1 MTDGLA
7 RPHLIDSNILL
18 RISRRDDPDHAVV
31 DRAIATLAEA
41 GAVFYYTH
49 QNVTEFW
56 NVATRP
62 ANLNGFG
69 LSVEEANQ
77 AVQAFESGMTFLP
90 DNEDVYHEWRRLVLR
105 HSVLGVKVYDA
116 RLVAAMVVHKVPH
129 LLTLNEKDFRRY
141 ARIVA
146 IHPRMIAAR

>member
-7 RPHLIDSNILL
+7 PAYVIDSNILL

-31 DRAIATLAEA
+31 DQAVATLAES

-69 LSVEEANQ
+69 LSAEETDQ
-77 AVQAFESGMTFLP
+77 AVRAF
-90 DNEDVYHEWRRLVLR
+90 
-105 HSVLGVKVYDA
+105 
-116 RLVAAMVVHKVPH
+116 
-129 LLTLNEKDFRRY
+129 
-141 ARIVA
+141 
-146 IHPRMIAAR
+146 

>member
-7 RPHLIDSNILL
+7 APHVIDSNILL
-18 RISRRDDPDHAVV
+18 RISRRDDPDHAIV

-62 ANLNGFG
+62 THLNGFG
-69 LSVEEANQ
+69 LSSKQADQ
-77 AVQAFESGMTFLP
+77 AVHAFEKGMTLLP
-90 DNEDVYHEWRRLVLR
+90 DNEDVYHQWRRLVLT

-116 RLVAAMVVHKVPH
+116 RLVAAMVVHKVAH
-129 LLTLNEKDFRRY
+129 LLTLNDKDFRRY
-141 ARIVA
+141 ANIIA
-146 IHPRMIAAR
+146 IHPRMIAPG